1 MKNSEKKPELRT
13 TLASL
18 SPYFG
23 RAMLFT
29 VVANMLSLAP
39 VGYMKDVYGPVI
51 NSRSLYTL
59 GMVTLLLI
67 GLLLVSG
74 LLEWIRGKVLISA
87 SLHFNEKLSDRV
99 LQASFDAHLAN
110 RSQGSG
116 QALLDL
122 RTIRAFI
129 ASPTMGALMDAPVS
143 LLFLVIVFFM
153 HPVMGL
159 TAFVI
164 GLMLVI
170 VGVLNER
177 RIHPLVRES
186 QQGTA
191 AAQMFIASST
201 RNAQVAQ
208 AMGMMGKLIQR
219 WFEPRSAAL
228 RAQTLVAEA
237 QGVSASLS
245 KFLLLAQGSLV
256 LAVGCVLTLMGELPP
271 HGGSMIIASIL
282 GGRAIQPLAKLISSW
297 KQVSVAR
304 DACGRL
310 EEFLAENP
318 VPKQR
323 VQLPPP
329 TGNLSVEEVTARAP
343 GSKAVVLSNVSLDIK
358 AGVSLGVMGPSGS
371 GKSSLAR
378 LLVGVWT
385 PVVGTVRLDGSD
397 VHAWDRE
404 QLGPHLG
411 YLPQDIELFE
421 GTIAENIARF
431 GEVDR
436 SKVIE
441 ASRQVGLHE
450 MIEALPDRYDTLIG
464 ADTGL
469 LSGGQRQRIGLARA
483 IYGGPKLVVLD
494 EPNSN
499 LDQEGERAL
508 YNTLEHLKRQGTT
521 VVIISHRKGILPYVD
536 RLLILK
542 AGRPK
547 MYGPRDMVLDKLA
560 GKDVPTIS
568 PQQAARQKS
577 HA

>member
-1 MKNSEKKPELRT
+1 MKNLEKKPELRAA
-13 TLASL
+13 LNSL
-18 SPYFG
+18 SPYFW

-29 VVANMLSLAP
+29 VVANLLSLAP

-74 LLEWIRGKVLISA
+74 LLEWIRGRVLIAA
-87 SLHFNEKLSDRV
+87 SLVFNEKLSDRV
-99 LQASFDAHLAN
+99 LQASFDAHLAT
-110 RSQGSG
+110 RSQGAG

-122 RTIRAFI
+122 KTIRGFI

-143 LLFLVIVFFM
+143 LLFLLIVFLM
-153 HPVMGL
+153 HPIMGL
-159 TAFVI
+159 TAI
-164 GLMLVI
+164 GIGVMLVL

-177 RIHPLVRES
+177 RVRPLVRES
-186 QQGTA
+186 QQATTA
-191 AAQMFIASST
+191 AQQFIASST

-208 AMGMMGKLIQR
+208 AMGMMGKLMQR
-219 WFEPRSAAL
+219 WFEPQSAAL
-228 RAQTLVAEA
+228 RAQSLVAES
-237 QGVSASLS
+237 QGASASLS
-245 KFLLLAQGSLV
+245 KFFLLAQGSLV
-256 LAVGCVLTLMGELPP
+256 LGVGCLLTLMGELPP

-297 KQVSVAR
+297 KQVAVAR
-304 DACGRL
+304 DASVRL
-310 EEFLAENP
+310 ETFLAENP
-318 VPKQR
+318 APKQR
-323 VQLPPP
+323 VELPAPS
-329 TGNLSVEEVTARAP
+329 GNLSVEEVTARAP
-343 GSKAVVLSNVSLDIK
+343 GSKSVVVSNVSFDLK
-358 AGVSLGVMGPSGS
+358 AGASLGVMGPSGS

-385 PVVGTVRLDGSD
+385 PVAGTVRLDGSD

-404 QLGPHLG
+404 QLGPYLG

-421 GTIAENIARF
+421 GSIAENIARF
-431 GEVDR
+431 GDIDR
-436 SKVIE
+436 TKMIE
-441 ASRQVGLHE
+441 AANHVGLHDT
-450 MIEALPDRYDTLIG
+450 IEALPDGYETLIG
-464 ADTGL
+464 ADSGL

-499 LDQEGERAL
+499 LDEEGERAL
-508 YNTLEHLKRQGTT
+508 YATLDYLKQQGAT

-542 AGRPK
+542 GGRPK
-547 MYGPRDMVLDKLA
+547 IYGPRDMVLDKLA

-568 PQQAARQKS
+568 PQQAKRKT